1 MKNLNWVIILF
12 LSILAISCSK
22 DDTIEKDAIV
32 KKNVAPSKVAL
43 LSPEN
48 DELLVSRLPLLKWKE
63 AVDPEGKEVTYEI
76 LMGENESNVSIVAD
90 NLTVGEFQIVTPL
103 EKGIKYYWKVIAK
116 DAAGES
122 SISDVADFTTEY
134 ITPTLVTNNAAFSKR
149 SFSTITSFKGKL
161 WLIGGKDE
169 EDNELSDIWSSDDG
183 ENWELQTLDAPFG
196 NRYRH
201 DVIVFNSRMW
211 LYCGAGDGVIK
222 RDFWSTADGINWVEE
237 TNESPWNITPFYHSH
252 GTMFVFENKIW
263 RFAGY
268 TGSIEDLLSEERNI
282 WNSTDGKNW
291 TKVSENH
298 GFDSKY
304 GMEVIPFNDQLIGLE
319 GSNFSSS
326 QFTKVWQS
334 NDGINWNMI
343 AENLPFK
350 FGVYTEAIVYDNK
363 LYLTAGSGY
372 NELWYT
378 EDGILWEE
386 AIIDRKYPA
395 RHAKSS
401 IIFNDRIYVVGGGTF
416 QDSYNDVW
424 YLN

>member
-1 MKNLNWVIILF
+1 MKNSKWVIVLF
-12 LSILAISCSK
+12 LSVLAVSCSK
-22 DDTIEKDAIV
+22 DDTIERDAIV
-32 KKNVAPSKVAL
+32 KKNEAPSKVAL

-48 DELLVSRLPLLKWKE
+48 DELLVSRLPLLKWNE

-90 NLTVGEFQIVTPL
+90 NLKVGELQIVTPL

-116 DAAGES
+116 DAAGET

-149 SFSTITSFKGKL
+149 SFSTITSFKDKL

-169 EDNELSDIWSSDDG
+169 ADNILNEVWSSDDG
-183 ENWELQTLDAPFG
+183 ENWELQTNDAPFG
-196 NRYRH
+196 KRYGH
-201 DVIVFNSRMW
+201 NVIIFKGKMW
-211 LYCGAGDGVIK
+211 LYAGISERSFM
-222 RDFWSTADGINWVEE
+222 RDIWSTEDGINWVKE
-237 TNESPWNITPFYHSH
+237 TNESTWDITPFFHSL

-268 TGSIEDLLSEERNI
+268 SGASIVDLSDDRNI

-298 GFDSKY
+298 GFNHAY
-304 GMEVIPFNDQLIGLE
+304 GMEVIQFNNQLIGLQ
-319 GSNFSSS
+319 GGNIGNP
-326 QFTKVWQS
+326 FTKVWQS

-350 FGVYTEAIVYDNK
+350 FGSYTEAIVYDNK
-363 LYLTAGSGY
+363 LYLTAGAGY

-378 EDGILWEE
+378 EDGILWQKS
-386 AIIDRKYPA
+386 IIDRKYPA
-395 RHAKSS
+395 RFAKSS
-401 IIFNDRIYVVGGGTF
+401 TIFNNRIYIVGGCTS